1 MFFNTV
7 FLLLGRK
14 ARQHHLPKKCM
25 MFYTA
30 FPEMF
35 ACDLVTCLKKEGS
48 FIALKAKQKKST
60 LL

>member
-1 MFFNTV
+1 
-7 FLLLGRK
+7 
-14 ARQHHLPKKCM
+14 